1 MAGLGVVLA
10 WDEMEL
16 RELTER
22 ECGWPGTRRVLPEPL
37 PFSPLLLLP
46 LPLPLLPVVVLFSPL
61 FCGWEACNDAF

>member
-1 MAGLGVVLA
+1 
-10 WDEMEL
+10 
-16 RELTER
+16 
-22 ECGWPGTRRVLPEPL
+22 LPEPL